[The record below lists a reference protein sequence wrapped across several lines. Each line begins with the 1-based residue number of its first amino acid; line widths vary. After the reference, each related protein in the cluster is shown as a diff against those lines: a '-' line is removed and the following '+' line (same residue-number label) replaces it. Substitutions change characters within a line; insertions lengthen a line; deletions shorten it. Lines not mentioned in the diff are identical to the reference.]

1 MLLLLLLQLEIV
13 ILIIIVVL
21 ICNDIV
27 INLLLLVCLLIIRH
41 GSCSI
46 VVSIVCVV
54 GIDLQ
59 VRLWDIVAVRNG
71 VERVAG
77 RGQLGLVGVELA
89 DVGEFHSVF
98 CLSW

>member
-1 MLLLLLLQLEIV
+1 MLLLFLLQLEVVV
-13 ILIIIVVL
+13 ILIIILVL
-21 ICNDIV
+21 ISNYIV
-27 INLLLLVCLLIIRH
+27 INLLLLVRLLIIRH
-41 GSCSI
+41 GSCSV
-46 VVSIVCVV
+46 VVSICVI
-54 GIDLQ
+54 GNLKI
-59 VRLWDIVAVRNG
+59 RLGDIVAVRNG

>member
-1 MLLLLLLQLEIV
+1 MLLLFLLQLEVVV

-21 ICNDIV
+21 ISNYIV
-27 INLLLLVCLLIIRH
+27 INLLLLVRLLIIRH
-41 GSCSI
+41 GSCSV
-46 VVSIVCVV
+46 VVSICVI
-54 GIDLQ
+54 GNLKI
-59 VRLWDIVAVRNG
+59 RLGDIVAVRNG